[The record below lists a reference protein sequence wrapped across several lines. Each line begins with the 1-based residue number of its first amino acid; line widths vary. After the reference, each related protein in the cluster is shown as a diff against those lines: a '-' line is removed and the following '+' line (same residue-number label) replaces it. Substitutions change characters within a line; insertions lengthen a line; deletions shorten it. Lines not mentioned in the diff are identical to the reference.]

1 MMFTGRFEHYLAR
14 LGARCHLYANASNGF
29 KDFLGWLARTSAR
42 GHPTVVMPS
51 YIPAKLYRA
60 ALAAGYAVR
69 FYEVHDDC
77 RFDVEEVERQVDVQT
92 LALFHVHYF
101 GFASGVS
108 EMRALANRRG
118 IALIE
123 DCALTIGAT
132 HDGRELGTYG
142 HVALFSMR
150 KMLLYPEGGALVVS
164 DRYRDFRPSYDT
176 RVSSCYSLPHY
187 LRYRAKYAY
196 VRVTGGADPL
206 RLNHPGLVGYMDGNP
221 QQTLSVKML
230 SRFTQLRLRYVDLE
244 TVVRRRR
251 DNYQHVLA
259 HFPRSPA
266 VQPLRRDLP
275 DGCTP
280 YSFPMLVDARRRDAL
295 KDALLR
301 DGTLPGSG
309 WPEAPFNA
317 ALVRTRALADRLLEL
332 PIHHGLTR
340 RQLDRS
346 LDSLERTVARTKTP
360 GEPDRVVAM
369 GDGG

>member
-1 MMFTGRFEHYLAR
+1 VMLKARFEDYLTR
-14 LGARCHLYANASNGF
+14 LGARWYLYANASNGF
-29 KDFLGWLARTSAR
+29 KDFLVWLASASAR
-42 GHPTVVMPS
+42 AHPTIVMPS

-77 RFDVEEVERQVDVQT
+77 RFDVEEVERQIDVQT

-101 GFASGVS
+101 GFATGVS

-118 IALIE
+118 VPLIE
-123 DCALTIGAT
+123 DCALAIGAT

-142 HVALFSMR
+142 DVALFSMR

-164 DRYRDFRPSYDT
+164 DRYRDFHPSYER
-176 RVSSCYSLPHY
+176 RVRSCYSFTHY

-196 VRVTGGADPL
+196 VGMTGGADPL
-206 RLNHPGLVGYMDGNP
+206 RLNRPGLVGYMDGNP

-230 SRFTQLRLRYVDLE
+230 SLFTQLRLRHVDLE

-251 DNYQHVLA
+251 DNYRYVLA
-259 HFPRSPA
+259 RFPRFPA
-266 VQPLRRDLP
+266 LRPLHRDLP

-280 YSFPMLVDARRRDAL
+280 YSFPMLVDAGRRDAL
-295 KDALLR
+295 KHTLLR

-309 WPEAPFNA
+309 WPEAPFDPT
-317 ALVRTRALADRLLEL
+317 LVRTRELSDRLLEL

-346 LDSLERTVARTKTP
+346 LDSLEREASAGFGYGVPATAP
-360 GEPDRVVAM
+360 
-369 GDGG
+369 

>member
-1 MMFTGRFEHYLAR
+1 
-14 LGARCHLYANASNGF
+14 
-29 KDFLGWLARTSAR
+29 
-42 GHPTVVMPS
+42 MPS

-77 RFDVEEVERQVDVQT
+77 RFDVEEVERQIDAQT

-101 GFASGVS
+101 GFTSGVS

-118 IALIE
+118 VAFIE

-132 HDGRELGTYG
+132 HDGKELGTYG
-142 HVALFSMR
+142 DVSLFSMR

-164 DRYRDFRPSYDT
+164 DRYREFRPSYEK

-206 RLNHPGLVGYMDGNP
+206 RLNRPALLGYLDGKA

-230 SRFTQLRLRYVDLE
+230 SRFAQLRLRYVDLE

-251 DNYQHVLA
+251 DNYRHALA
-259 HFPRSPA
+259 RFPRSPE
-266 VQPLRRDLP
+266 VQPLRPDLP

-280 YSFPMLVDARRRDAL
+280 YSFPILVDADRRDAL
-295 KDALLR
+295 KDALVR
-301 DGTLPGSG
+301 NGTRPGSG
-309 WPEAPFNA
+309 WPESPFDP

-332 PIHHGLTR
+332 PIHHDLTH

-346 LDSLERTVARTKTP
+346 LDSLERAVASTAAATVR
-360 GEPDRVVAM
+360 
-369 GDGG
+369 